1 MLDKILEENSSE
13 GESLFPS
20 EFLGEGE
27 YESDPENVIAGFK
40 IFQKRHVIPNTIL
53 QMLLV
58 ILALVSQILAVASD
72 PHGDI
77 QMNIALIIICFSLG
91 IWVISRP
98 VTTLKN
104 LRMGIETLKGTI
116 YKAEIYTDRIKI
128 STIYD
133 APVENGTAADTET
146 IVLSE
151 KRSPDEI
158 IEEGKEALKERL
170 SDEDPEND
178 EDEIPATIIHLDNAG
193 VEITETE
200 KLLVIYIKKINIY
213 VIPKSILSEDEIKNM
228 RDRLTS
234 LMGVRFR
241 AYED

>member
-13 GESLFPS
+13 GESLYPS

-40 IFQKRHVIPNTIL
+40 IFQKRHVIPSTIL

-72 PHGDI
+72 PQGDV

-91 IWVISRP
+91 IWIISRP

-116 YKAEIYTDRIKI
+116 YKAEIYTDKIKI

-146 IVLSE
+146 IALSE

-170 SDEDPEND
+170 SDENA